1 MATNIEFKRYAG
13 YDNADVFRNF
23 LIDSYVSVQKNGLF
37 FRDKLPLATTTEIS
51 AATAYTAANFEDAD
65 AIEQGLKAWLNSQRI
80 QCDSAAISK
89 LIAEAVQ
96 SCSANK
102 KNTYF
107 VVLCWLMKYL
117 AAKPQKLF
125 YIGAAT
131 LRELYF
137 LYMMKTAGV
146 EVIYVSYG
154 EDKDF
159 LDFAHRSSVTT
170 VTGSMNAHIQID
182 FDSIDLSRA
191 AQLSTMRA
199 AAEKYSGLIQRA
211 DTTAAG
217 IFEDFMLSHK
227 DRVIKR
233 GSVYTDGCEIPVYF
247 AGLIGYDEEAVYTN
261 MLLKF
266 KESFAG
272 SKKQLIFIEKT
283 LDNPNAEEVKALGS
297 IPRNSTKDMIDALAL
312 LIKLNGDPVRTAAAQ
327 NALREMLNEL
337 FNGNQTVVMNY
348 GNKLVT
354 WLYRCTQARKYSV
367 QYEDIPTVLYY
378 GDISQSE
385 LFFLHFMSRC
395 GFDVIYITPNKNM
408 LDIALDK
415 NLDDRMQ
422 IFQLPQSK
430 ESGKYPD
437 KPVKMKVAT
446 VAYSAERELD
456 DMLYNGDAG
465 IFRSFQFPNSQ
476 AVTLKTTF
484 EEIGILWHHESKFR
498 TGFAVN
504 GNLVSVPNIFAKI
517 SGVNNGNQNAYWDE
531 VRSRLTPDTIL
542 MIKEPNKPT
551 DGELDL
557 SAYRGFYR
565 NGEIDIERLKAA
577 TLNRYSY
584 LPDRLQDFIFY
595 KMQEAVD
602 SGFLKL
608 EGDELMCSVLHYG
621 LNFDKETLKILQ
633 SFDFTKQI
641 PKLVYID
648 AVEDTFTLEECIRT
662 VLCNLFGFDIL
673 IYTPTG
679 YRNIETFVDSRAFEE
694 HTMNEFMYNLEVPKL
709 KIPSDDKNSGFFGK
723 LFRKG

>member
-1 MATNIEFKRYAG
+1 MANNVEFKRYAG

-23 LIDSYVSVQKNGLF
+23 LIDSFVSVQKNGLF
-37 FRDKLPLATTTEIS
+37 FKEKLPLATTTEIT
-51 AATAYTAANFEDAD
+51 AAAAYTAANFDDAD
-65 AIEQGLKAWLNSQRI
+65 AIEQGLNSWLHQQKL
-80 QCDSAAISK
+80 QCDSKAIAK
-89 LIAEAVQ
+89 LMLEALQ
-96 SCSANK
+96 SCGANK

-125 YIGAAT
+125 YIGAAS
-131 LRELYF
+131 LRELFF
-137 LYMMKTAGV
+137 LAMMHAAGV
-146 EVIYVSYG
+146 EIIYVSYG
-154 EDKDF
+154 EDADF
-159 LDFAHRSSVTT
+159 LIFPHRDSVTT
-170 VTGSMNAHIQID
+170 VTGSKNAHVQVD
-182 FDSIDLSRA
+182 FEHIDLSRE
-191 AQLSTMRA
+191 AQLSSMRA
-199 AAEKYSGLIQRA
+199 AAEKYGSLIHRA

-227 DRVIKR
+227 ERVIKR
-233 GSVYTDGCEIPVYF
+233 GNAYTDGCEIPVYF

-266 KESFAG
+266 KEGFAG

-283 LDNPNAEEVKALGS
+283 LDNPNAEEVKALGT
-297 IPRNSTKDMIDALAL
+297 IPRSSTRDMIDALAL
-312 LIKLNGDPVRTAAAQ
+312 LIKLNGDPARTAASQ
-327 NALREMLNEL
+327 KALREMLDEM

-385 LFFLHFMSRC
+385 LFFLHFMSRS

-408 LDIALDK
+408 LDLTVDK
-415 NLDDRMQ
+415 NLGNRMQ

-430 ESGKYPD
+430 DSGKYPD
-437 KPVKMKVAT
+437 KPVKMKMAT

-531 VRSRLTPDTIL
+531 IRSRLTPETTLI
-542 MIKEPNKPT
+542 IKEPNKPT

-557 SAYRGFYR
+557 SAYRSFYR
-565 NGEIDIERLKAA
+565 NGEIDIEKLKNS

-595 KMQEAVD
+595 KLQEAAD

-608 EGDELMCSVLHYG
+608 EGDELMCSILHYG
-621 LNFDKETLKILQ
+621 LSFDKEMLKILQ

-641 PKLVYID
+641 PKLIYID
-648 AVEDTFTLEECIRT
+648 AVEDTFTLEECVRT

-679 YRNIETFVDSRAFEE
+679 YRNLETFVDNRAFEE
-694 HTMNEFMYNLEVPKL
+694 HTMNEFMYNLEVPKF